1 MGLWTLD
8 GLVVRG
14 VHGYEHELAIS
25 VEDDDRWWSVAYYF
39 CGQHLQCR
47 LYDLRVN
54 VTK

>member
-14 VHGYEHELAIS
+14 VHGKEQELAIS
-25 VEDDDRWWSVAYYF
+25 GEDDDRWRSGAYYF
-39 CGQHLQCR
+39 CGQHLQGM
-47 LYDLRVN
+47 LYNLRVN